1 MDEVEGHPGRGPDEI
16 LEPVHESGERTQLH
30 DAEMGLGA
38 RGHRLDASP
47 GGTQEQELLDY
58 LRCMP
63 TPMVVEACVDSIESA
78 LAAARGGA
86 HRIELCANLIEGG
99 TTPSAGTLAVCRARL
114 DIPIFVLVRPR
125 GGDFLYSAAE
135 LAVMLEDIR
144 RSKQAGAQ
152 GRFSGWCEACDG
164 RSARREV
171 LRVAAGPGPAAR
183 SPSMASSRTRRADPG
198 RRSCGSSGRESRS

>member
-16 LEPVHESGERTQLH
+16 LEPLHESGERTQLH

-63 TPMVVEACVDSIESA
+63 TPILVEACVDSIESA

-86 HRIELCANLIEGG
+86 HRLELCANLIEGG
-99 TTPSAGTLAVCRARL
+99 TTPSAGTLAVCRART
-114 DIPIFVLVRPR
+114 R
-125 GGDFLYSAAE
+125 GG
-135 LAVMLEDIR
+135 R
-144 RSKQAGAQ
+144 RTALDEVGAQ
-152 GRFSGWCEACDG
+152 
-164 RSARREV
+164 
-171 LRVAAGPGPAAR
+171 
-183 SPSMASSRTRRADPG
+183 
-198 RRSCGSSGRESRS
+198 